1 MRAPLSSTNGD
12 TGSSDFTI
20 TDDPNAAEVVKISE
34 GQLFLVRSETVRGGR
49 ECMYVIPPKSR
60 FPQPHALSDNRYN
73 DAMATIR
80 RVPSMDHTFQLVIT
94 RVYEDGNEE
103 LIEDEEESELGYQ
116 SSQRYSWVVPR
127 AYLSSCSICHG
138 CLRPAVHPKGSFSYH
153 SSYTMPTLA
162 VIITLSPSPPVSA
175 EDGPRRLLASEFFSP
190 VPISRPNT
198 DTLSQ
203 LTKNA
208 SS

>member
-80 RVPSMDHTFQLVIT
+80 RVPSMEHTFQLVIT
-94 RVYEDGNEE
+94 RVFEDGDQE
-103 LIEDEEESELGYQ
+103 LLEDEEESKCF
-116 SSQRYSWVVPR
+116 SQPITRP
-127 AYLSSCSICHG
+127 AATLH
-138 CLRPAVHPKGSFSYH
+138 LRPSSRPWV
-153 SSYTMPTLA
+153 SYT
-162 VIITLSPSPPVSA
+162 I
-175 EDGPRRLLASEFFSP
+175 GRASYP
-190 VPISRPNT
+190 
-198 DTLSQ
+198 
-203 LTKNA
+203 
-208 SS
+208 